1 MNKLV
6 ELQETLDQVKSEI
19 RVDDDGKG
27 SLSIR
32 ALSRICDVHHSTLQ
46 GHFSGG
52 KTDPNKGSKLHQ
64 TLVSYGLQPW
74 RYNNNG
80 VPDVDAFLVITH
92 YAYEAPKGCT
102 EMAKQAVKA
111 IGAIGMREWC
121 QQVTGW
127 TKENAKS
134 VVVDTMTAESMFST
148 MMEMKQQMS
157 DILNVAQQQVK
168 VLTAEIEQQKLLVAE
183 KQETINDMV
192 EKENIREEKFQRYPG
207 LKEATDFALNWN
219 EEEDEEI
226 FFTLKDFCQINT
238 IRLTRGQKIQVG
250 KLATD
255 FCRLAVMRKLP
266 KNVVGHTLYS
276 SRFEPIVKLA
286 IMEVLHL
293 VNN

>member
-1 MNKLV
+1 MNKLA
-6 ELQETLDQVKSEI
+6 ELNETIEQVKSEI
-19 RVDDDGKG
+19 KVNQNGCG
-27 SLSIR
+27 NFSVR
-32 ALSRICDVHHSTLQ
+32 ALSRLADVHHSTLQ
-46 GHFSGG
+46 QHFGG
-52 KTDPNKGSKLHQ
+52 GVNPSRLAKTLMDKGFEIGGFS
-64 TLVSYGLQPW
+64 V
-74 RYNNNG
+74 NG
-80 VPDVDAFLVITH
+80 VPDTAAFLVLDY
-92 YAYEAPKGCT
+92 YAHDAGKNCT
-102 EMAKQAVKA
+102 EFAKQTLKA
-111 IGAIGMREWC
+111 IGAIGMRQWC
-121 QQVTGW
+121 REVTGW
-127 TKENAKS
+127 TKENSEA

-157 DILNVAQQQVK
+157 DILQVAQRQVN
-168 VLTAEIEQQKLLVAE
+168 VLTAEVEHQKLLVAE

-192 EKENIREEKFQRYPG
+192 EKENIRDEKFQRYPG
-207 LKEATDFALNWN
+207 LKEATDFALNWD